1 MNITPCRNHAN
12 QAYRNQQAFHD
23 ADNAHGVR
31 LMCARYGAAMLLA
44 TVLLYAVGC
53 EQKRIAPP
61 APPPPVVS
69 VTRPVTATVQSYHE
83 YNGNLEAMETVQVQA
98 RVKGFLKEIAFTE
111 GDEVKQGALLFKID
125 PREYISVVKR
135 AEADMR
141 RATTEFDRCKS
152 EAERASKLMSSRAL
166 GIEDYEQRVAA
177 RDTAAATLMQ
187 TQAAVEG
194 AKLQLSYTEI
204 HSPID
209 GQISRAMVTR
219 GNLVGQNE
227 TTLLTTIV
235 SMDPLYVYFDTPERD
250 LVDFQRARQAG
261 IQADVLSRSLPVEV
275 GITTEEGYPHAG
287 KIDFRENRVDAGTG
301 TVRLRGQ
308 IPNPHVNPG
317 KVRLLYPGLY
327 ARVRV
332 PTGAPRALLSI
343 PEDALMTGQ
352 EGRYVYVVGEGDIIQ
367 KRTVQVGPQ
376 VSKVAVSTT
385 GGRVGWTLNA
395 SGTMAAEAPK
405 SIAVTAVVS
414 IESGLQATDRVVVNG
429 LMKSRPGSP
438 VSPQLWELKPPPE
451 TISK

>member
-1 MNITPCRNHAN
+1 MNIPTCLIPRLPEFRNS
-12 QAYRNQQAFHD
+12 RETS
-23 ADNAHGVR
+23 
-31 LMCARYGAAMLLA
+31 LLWARYISTLALITALFYAA
-44 TVLLYAVGC
+44 GC
-53 EQKRIAPP
+53 EQKRAAPP
-61 APPPPVVS
+61 TPPPPVVT

-98 RVKGFLKEIAFTE
+98 RVKGFLNEIAFTE

-125 PREYISVVKR
+125 PREYTSVVKR

-141 RATTEFDRCKS
+141 RATTEFERCKS
-152 EAERASKLMSSRAL
+152 EAERASKLLGSRAL

-177 RDTAAATLMQ
+177 RDTASATLMQ

-204 HSPID
+204 HSPIN

-227 TTLLTTIV
+227 NTLLTTIV

-261 IQADVLSRSLPVEV
+261 IQADVLSKSLPVEV

-287 KIDFRENRVDAGTG
+287 KIDFRENRVDVGTG

-352 EGRYVYVVGEGDIIQ
+352 EGRFVYVVGEGDIIQ

-385 GGRVGWTLNA
+385 GDRNGWTLNA
-395 SGTMAAEAPK
+395 TGASATDAPQ
-405 SIAVTAVVS
+405 SIAVAAVVS
-414 IESGLQATDRVVVNG
+414 IESGLKATDQIVVNG

-438 VSPQLWELKPPPE
+438 VSPQLWELKPPPG
-451 TISK
+451 SASR

>member
-1 MNITPCRNHAN
+1 MNIPTCLIPRLPAFCNSREMSLLWARNISAL
-12 QAYRNQQAFHD
+12 A
-23 ADNAHGVR
+23 
-31 LMCARYGAAMLLA
+31 LM
-44 TVLLYAVGC
+44 TVLFYTVGC
-53 EQKRIAPP
+53 EQKRAAPP
-61 APPPPVVS
+61 TPPPPVVT

-98 RVKGFLKEIAFTE
+98 RVKGFLNEIAFTE

-125 PREYISVVKR
+125 PREYTSVVKR

-152 EAERASKLMSSRAL
+152 EAERASKLLGSRAL

-177 RDTAAATLMQ
+177 RDTASATLMQ

-204 HSPID
+204 HSPIN

-261 IQADVLSRSLPVEV
+261 IQADVLSKSLPVEV

-287 KIDFRENRVDAGTG
+287 KIDFRENRVDVGTG

-352 EGRYVYVVGEGDIIQ
+352 EGRFVYVIGEGDIIQ

-385 GGRVGWTLNA
+385 GDRKGWTLNA
-395 SGTMAAEAPK
+395 AGASATDAPQ
-405 SIAVTAVVS
+405 SIAVAAVVS
-414 IESGLQATDRVVVNG
+414 IESGLKATDQIVVNG

-438 VSPQLWELKPPPE
+438 VSPQLWELKPPPG
-451 TISK
+451 SASR